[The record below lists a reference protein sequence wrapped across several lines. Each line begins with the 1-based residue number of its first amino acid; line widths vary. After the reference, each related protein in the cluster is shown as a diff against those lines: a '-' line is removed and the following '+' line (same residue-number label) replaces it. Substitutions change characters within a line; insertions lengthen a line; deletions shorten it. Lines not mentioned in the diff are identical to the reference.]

1 MKCVQSLIPANS
13 NHFSSNLCPRRKSTG
28 KEDPVPITAWIMMA
42 PSIKELR
49 KLQLLTKRGSKDPSL
64 YRRTRSRLPRDQNP
78 SLSKPNCNELNFY
91 AFLSNIHLLY
101 FKIQVL
107 NFFSDIIHFQ
117 FQFLKKIP
125 FIPILHLDLKTIHQ
139 LPI

>member
-1 MKCVQSLIPANS
+1 MKCVQSLISPNS
-13 NHFSSNLCPRRKSTG
+13 NHSSSNLCPRRKSTG
-28 KEDPVPITAWIMMA
+28 KEDPVPISAWIMMA

-49 KLQLLTKRGSKDPSL
+49 KLQLLTKRSSKDPSL

-78 SLSKPNCNELNFY
+78 SKPNCNELNFY

-107 NFFSDIIHFQ
+107 NFFSDIIHFH